1 MAIEKNMFK
10 KYKINE
16 LNIKI
21 YFGSNYFTK
30 IQSRFRDVRFQ
41 KNKKIVKQFIEGNTI
56 KFKIKT

>member
-1 MAIEKNMFK
+1 MAIEKNLLK

-21 YFGSNYFTK
+21 YFGSHYFTK
-30 IQSRFRDVRFQ
+30 IWSGFGDVRFQ

-56 KFKIKT
+56 KFKNKT

>member
-30 IQSRFRDVRFQ
+30 IQSRFGDVRFQ

-56 KFKIKT
+56 KFKNKT